1 MSRQLTLALLMVAA
15 LSPATAQEVVA
26 TATRRQGDLV
36 VGRVVPGGEVYLDAR
51 KLRVSPQGWY
61 VFGIGRDAHDALE
74 LRIRNPDGAQRRER
88 IAVVPRDWPTE
99 HVQGVPEA
107 TVNPPPALAARIAR
121 EQARVAAA
129 RERDDERIDFAS
141 GFVWPVA
148 GRISGHFGSQRIY
161 NGSPRS
167 PHSGVDVAAAGGT
180 LVHAPAT
187 GVITFAAP
195 SLYLTGGTVLLDHGH
210 GVSSSFLHLSR
221 IDVKVGD
228 MVRQD
233 QVLGA
238 VGATGR
244 ASGPHLHWGL
254 NWFDV
259 RLDPE
264 ALGAQ
269 PRESPAGASR

>member
-1 MSRQLTLALLMVAA
+1 MSRQWSVVLLMVAA
-15 LSPATAQEVVA
+15 LSPVAAQEVVA
-26 TATRRQGDLV
+26 TAARRQGDLV
-36 VGRVVPGGEVYLDAR
+36 VGRVAPGGEVYLDAR

-74 LRIRNPDGAQRRER
+74 LRIRTTDGAQRRER

-99 HVQGVPEA
+99 RVQGVPEA

-129 RERDDERIDFAS
+129 RERDDERIDFAG

-167 PHSGVDVAAAGGT
+167 PHSGVDVAAAHGT
-180 LVHAPAT
+180 AVHAPAA

-195 SLYLTGGTVLLDHGH
+195 SLYLTGGTLLLDHGH

-221 IDVKVGD
+221 IDVSVGD
-228 MVRQD
+228 VVRQD
-233 QVLGA
+233 QVIGA

>member
-1 MSRQLTLALLMVAA
+1 MSRQLSVALLMVAA
-15 LSPATAQEVVA
+15 LSPAAAREVVA
-26 TATRRQGDLV
+26 TSARHQGDLV
-36 VGRVVPGGEVYLDAR
+36 VGQVAPGGEVYLDAR

-74 LRIRNPDGAQRRER
+74 LHIRTPDGAQHRER

-99 HVQGVPEA
+99 RVQGVPEA

-129 RERDDERIDFAS
+129 RERDDERVDFAD

-148 GRISGHFGSQRIY
+148 GRISGRFGSQRIY

-167 PHSGVDVAAAGGT
+167 PHSGVDVAAADGT
-180 LVHAPAT
+180 PVHAPAA
-187 GVITFAAP
+187 GVITFAAQ

-228 MVRQD
+228 VAMQD
-233 QVLGA
+233 QVIGA

-244 ASGPHLHWGL
+244 ASGSHLHWGL

-269 PRESPAGASR
+269 PRESPEG